1 MKVVVLSSGGI
12 DSTTCLALA
21 VDTYG
26 KDNVVSLAFEYGQR
40 HNKELEASKAVAEY
54 YGVEHIVLNAEKL
67 FSFSNNALMS
77 HSLQNVPHSTYGE
90 QTMKGIVSTNVPF
103 RNGVMIACAAS
114 LAMSLTD
121 DTACVYVGVHS
132 DDYAGCAYADCSPE
146 FIQLMSRAISYGTY
160 GQVNLVVPFVYES
173 KAEIVRRG
181 LLLNVPY
188 ELTWS
193 CYEGGD
199 VHCGECA
206 TCIDRKKAFELNGE
220 TDPVG
225 YKK

>member
-1 MKVVVLSSGGI
+1 MKIVVLSSGGI
-12 DSTTCLALA
+12 DSTTCLAMA

-40 HNKELEASKAVAEY
+40 HDKELEASKAVAEY
-54 YGVEHIVLNAEKL
+54 YGVEHIVLNAEEL
-67 FSFSNNALMS
+67 FSFSNNTLMS
-77 HSLQNVPHSTYGE
+77 HSMQNVPHSTYGE
-90 QTMKGIVSTNVPF
+90 QTMEGIVSTNVPF

-121 DTACVYVGVHS
+121 DVARVYVGVHS
-132 DDYAGCAYADCSPE
+132 DDYAGSAYADCSPE
-146 FIQLMSRAISYGTY
+146 FIRFMGDAILHGTY
-160 GQVNLVVPFVYES
+160 EQVDLYAPFVYES

-206 TCIDRKKAFELNGE
+206 TCIDRKKAFELNGT